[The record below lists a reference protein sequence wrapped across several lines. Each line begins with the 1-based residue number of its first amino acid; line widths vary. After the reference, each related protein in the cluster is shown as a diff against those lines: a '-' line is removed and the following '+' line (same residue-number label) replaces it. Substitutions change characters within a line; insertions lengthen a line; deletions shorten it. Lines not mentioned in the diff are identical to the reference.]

1 MFKDSG
7 PNPRWFILDLG
18 HVTSS
23 IIGSKLLCQ
32 GNPGSKTGDCPK
44 FIEPFKLKLH
54 AIDGFGTWVTTHAAR
69 RRQTYKVGHAI
80 PHVNCRPD
88 NLVWLWE
95 TLGHCLLQAGSCPSL
110 IKLWHGPKTD
120 DRRPNQFAEISWEK
134 CAKMGMAGMD
144 QNLTKLVVSGILQIW
159 GFPWNLI
166 IQSWRFPWWN
176 SKL

>member
-7 PNPRWFILDLG
+7 PRINHLG

-23 IIGSKLLCQ
+23 IIGSKLFCQ

-44 FIEPFKLKLH
+44 FIEPLKL
-54 AIDGFGTWVTTHAAR
+54 TTCHRRFWNLGYHHAAR

-80 PHVNCRPD
+80 PHVNCRPG

-120 DRRPNQFAEISWEK
+120 DRRPNQFAEISWKNVPKWEWQ
-134 CAKMGMAGMD
+134 GWIRTW
-144 QNLTKLVVSGILQIW
+144 QNGRFFKYGVIL
-159 GFPWNLI
+159 
-166 IQSWRFPWWN
+166 
-176 SKL
+176 